1 MSPSSCLCRSI
12 NMYTVTWK
20 NLQEFADLM
29 NPNIHGPRNLKNQKE
44 VYDMFRS
51 TREQEKLNNVIQEF
65 EKRQQTKYQE
75 NQDGKRKRSKL

>member
-1 MSPSSCLCRSI
+1 
-12 NMYTVTWK
+12 MYTLTWK

-44 VYDMFRS
+44 VYEMFKDS
-51 TREQEKLNNVIQEF
+51 PEEQKLDKAIQEF